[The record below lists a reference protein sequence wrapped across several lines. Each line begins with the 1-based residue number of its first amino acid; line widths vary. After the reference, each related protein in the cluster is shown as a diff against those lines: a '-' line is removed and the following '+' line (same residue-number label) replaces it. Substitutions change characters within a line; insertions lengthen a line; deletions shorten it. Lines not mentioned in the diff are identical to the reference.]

1 MTEERFNKFKKKG
14 IIKKMHIGALSIVFR
29 FRSKKN
35 FMGRFGGGWNWKL
48 GFQAGG
54 KTIIFSLLICSLI
67 FNFEGKNDNGK
78 YNDYKK

>member
-1 MTEERFNKFKKKG
+1 MTEERLNKFKKKG
-14 IIKKMHIGALSIVFR
+14 IIKNMHIGAILITFK
-29 FRSKKN
+29 FKNKEN

-67 FNFEGKNDNGK
+67 FNFEGKK
-78 YNDYKK
+78 